1 MVDLI
6 SDVTSSLTGH
16 DITCDDFP
24 EEMYGKRIREVIM
37 GLRVEKGRTL
47 RAVDRNMK
55 NMVNPPFDMAILEGD
70 RMVVLVGM
78 TSRRDGVK

>member
-24 EEMYGKRIREVIM
+24 EEMYGKRIEDVIM
-37 GLRVEKGRTL
+37 RLRAEKGRTL
-47 RAVDRNMK
+47 LAVNRNRE
-55 NMVNPPFDMAILEGD
+55 NIVNPPFDMAIEEGD
-70 RMVVLVGM
+70 RMVVLVG
-78 TSRRDGVK
+78 TAR